1 MNRASWKTALILLTT
16 VALCRAAKQPADN
29 QTPPAEAPA
38 AGAPAA
44 PVALPDGPLRVI
56 VSAISGNVQVRQ
68 DSSQAW
74 APAAVGQEF
83 EEGVEFRTGVRSVV
97 KFKIPP
103 DSDLT
108 IDRLGVVKILRAA
121 IQDGTIKTDVGMKYG
136 RARYDIETAG
146 RVHDAK
152 IRSSTSVLAIRGTDV
167 ILDDTPGF
175 PVQAV
180 SVTGRARFSDNNTGR
195 SASLGTPNATTP
207 SKLDSSTGSVT
218 GTAVNQALPPAP
230 INNLRT
236 NPENRLVANIPQL
249 GSVPPPVG
257 IGGGGQSAAP
267 GGAAPPPSSGTV
279 PPPPNPTNPNLIPG
293 RLEFALTWSGN
304 ADLQIGVISALG
316 EPITTNPSNVQTI
329 PTRGTGPAVASAP
342 SGGVA
347 SADNKGSGGSGA
359 ESITWANGFPAG
371 RYDFGV
377 KYAAGQASAQY
388 KIDVIVN
395 GVTLDPSTT
404 GTLTGPSVGEFEGN
418 AIELGPVP
426 SSASAVQ
433 RVGKKKKR

>member
-1 MNRASWKTALILLTT
+1 MNRASWKTALILLTS

-29 QTPPAEAPA
+29 QAPPTDPPPAEA
-38 AGAPAA
+38 APA
-44 PVALPDGPLRVI
+44 ALPDGPLRVI

-68 DSSQAW
+68 DSSQPW
-74 APAAVGQEF
+74 APAAVGQEYQ
-83 EEGVEFRTGVRSVV
+83 EGVEFRTGVRSVV

-180 SVTGRARFSDNNTGR
+180 SVTGRARFSDTNTGR
-195 SASLGTPNATTP
+195 SASLGSPNATTP
-207 SKLDSSTGSVT
+207 SKLDSTTGSVT

-257 IGGGGQSAAP
+257 IGGAGQSAAP
-267 GGAAPPPSSGTV
+267 GGATQPPSSGTV
-279 PPPPNPTNPNLIPG
+279 PPPPTNPNLIPG

-316 EPITTNPSNVQTI
+316 EPITTNPSNVQGI
-329 PTRGTGPAVASAP
+329 PSRGTGPAVASAP

-347 SADNKGSGGSGA
+347 SADNKGAGGGGT
-359 ESITWANGFPAG
+359 ESVTWANGFPAG

-404 GTLTGPSVGEFEGN
+404 GTLTGPTLGEFEGN

-426 SSASAVQ
+426 SSTSSVQ
-433 RVGKKKKR
+433 KVGKKKKR

>member
-1 MNRASWKTALILLTT
+1 MNRSSWKTALILL
-16 VALCRAAKQPADN
+16 VAAALCRAAKQPADN
-29 QTPPAEAPA
+29 QTPPTDPPPTDAPA
-38 AGAPAA
+38 RA
-44 PVALPDGPLRVI
+44 ALPDGPLRVI

-68 DSSQAW
+68 DSSQPW

-83 EEGVEFRTGVRSVV
+83 DEGVEFRTGVRSVV

-121 IQDGTIKTDVGMKYG
+121 IKDGTIKTDVGMKYG
-136 RARYDIETAG
+136 RARYDIDTGG

-175 PVQAV
+175 PTQAV
-180 SVTGRARFSDNNTGR
+180 SVTGRAKFSNNTTGQ
-195 SASLGTPNATTP
+195 STSLGNNNAATP
-207 SKLDSSTGSVT
+207 SRLDSAAGSVAET
-218 GTAVNQALPPAP
+218 GRQQALPPAP

-236 NPENRLVANIPQL
+236 NTENQLVANIPQL
-249 GSVPPPVG
+249 GNVPPPVG
-257 IGGGGQSAAP
+257 IGGGGPSAAP
-267 GGAAPPPSSGTV
+267 GGATPPPSSGTV
-279 PPPPNPTNPNLIPG
+279 PPPPPVIPNLIPG
-293 RLEFALTWSGN
+293 RLEFALTWSGS

-316 EPITTNPSNVQTI
+316 EPITTNPANVQDL
-329 PTRGTGPAVASAP
+329 PSRATGPAVASAA

-347 SADNKGSGGSGA
+347 SANNNGATGGGA
-359 ESITWANGFPAG
+359 ESVTWANGFPAG

-377 KYAAGQASAQY
+377 KYASGQQSAQY

-404 GTLTGPSVGEFEGN
+404 GTLTGPTAGEFEGN

-426 SSASAVQ
+426 NATSAVQ
-433 RVGKKKKR
+433 TVGKKKKKQ